1 VVEEELTAHEEEGE
15 VMHAV
20 PDKEKT
26 AEGII
31 LDNLG

>member
-1 VVEEELTAHEEEGE
+1 VVKEELTAHQEERE
-15 VMHAV
+15 VMHAI

-26 AEGII
+26 TEGII